1 MAASELV
8 GSWRDA
14 VGLVGVL
21 IVLLAYA
28 GAALGRWSPEGALS
42 LTANLVGA
50 ALILLSLLTA
60 SFNIAAFAMESSWAL
75 VSLIGL
81 LRLGFKRLKKR

>member
-1 MAASELV
+1 MHPSELV
-8 GSWRDA
+8 GSWQDA
-14 VGLVGVL
+14 AGLVGVL

-28 GAALGRWSPEGALS
+28 GAALGRWTPEGALS

-50 ALILLSLLTA
+50 ALILLSLVTA

-81 LRLGFKRLKKR
+81 ARLAWKRAKKP

>member
-1 MAASELV
+1 MHASELV
-8 GSWRDA
+8 GSWQDA
-14 VGLVGVL
+14 AGLVGVL

-28 GAALGRWSPEGALS
+28 GAALGRWSPEGGLS
-42 LTANLVGA
+42 LAANLAGA
-50 ALILLSLLTA
+50 LLILLSLLTA

-81 LRLGFKRLKKR
+81 ARLGLRRIRKH